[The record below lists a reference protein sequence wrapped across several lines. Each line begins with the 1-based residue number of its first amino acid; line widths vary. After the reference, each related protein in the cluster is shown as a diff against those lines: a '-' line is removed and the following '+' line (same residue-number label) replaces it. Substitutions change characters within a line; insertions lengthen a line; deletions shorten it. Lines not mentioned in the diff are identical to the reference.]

1 MFYIFLFFFFLF
13 LISTTNRQWLIR
25 DDEYETMKSE
35 YNMEINKAK
44 TKVLVCS
51 RNEGPQTQMAL
62 DGDTL
67 EQ

>member
-1 MFYIFLFFFFLF
+1 
-13 LISTTNRQWLIR
+13 
-25 DDEYETMKSE
+25 MKSE